1 MTDSLGDAAP
11 PRRGKGRPMSAAN
24 AVGREALIKAA
35 CELLEQLPPSKV
47 TRAEVA
53 RHAGVDPALIR
64 YYFHDRASLL
74 KAVVDQIIA
83 DRFSVPIFDSAATIE
98 DRIRRETESFFRF
111 MVAHPYFHRLVIEEL
126 ADADSDEA
134 RDVFRAINGDSIARM
149 KQIIDAGV
157 AEGVLK
163 PINPVLWHI
172 AQIGLFEFFLS
183 ARPVIENSLGDNVD
197 MTLLGAEYSALISD
211 MIVGGLVKRT

>member
-1 MTDSLGDAAP
+1 MAESPAEETR

-35 CELLEQLPPSKV
+35 CALLEQLPPSKV

-74 KAVVDQIIA
+74 KAVVEEIVAQRMDPPLPA
-83 DRFSVPIFDSAATIE
+83 ASAAIE
-98 DRIRRETESFFRF
+98 DRVRHNIHSFFRF
-111 MVAHPYFHRLVIEEL
+111 MVQHPFFHRLVIEEL

-134 RDVFRAINGDSIARM
+134 RDIFRIINATSVDQHTALINE
-149 KQIIDAGV
+149 GV
-157 AEGVLK
+157 AAGIFK
-163 PINPVLWHI
+163 PVNPVLMHI
-172 AQIGLFEFFLS
+172 AQIGLCEFFVA
-183 ARPVIENSLGDNVD
+183 ARPIIENSLGDDVD
-197 MTLLGAEYSALISD
+197 RAALARDYAELIGD
-211 MIVGGLVKRT
+211 MVIGGLKRA